1 MFSEYFSWL
10 TAKIDSYLDSQ
21 LKQTTVLL
29 AEHELIDWPVEGG
42 AGRKPGQAVQET
54 PSLLMGQAGG

>member
-21 LKQTTVLL
+21 LKQTAALL
-29 AEHELIDWPVEGG
+29 TAKTRCSSHVVNEM
-42 AGRKPGQAVQET
+42 AQ
-54 PSLLMGQAGG
+54 